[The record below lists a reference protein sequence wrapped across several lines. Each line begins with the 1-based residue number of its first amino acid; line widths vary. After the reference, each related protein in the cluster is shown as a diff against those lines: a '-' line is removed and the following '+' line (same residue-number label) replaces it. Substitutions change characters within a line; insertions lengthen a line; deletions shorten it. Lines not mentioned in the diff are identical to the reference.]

1 MFESNK
7 RGELLLTRLREESQ
21 ASALRLRRRGWSVVR
36 APLLSLEALPAP
48 DLVEKLAT
56 KPALVVTSK
65 SALRVLDR
73 TLNHTP
79 THTSARTFARTRVLS
94 VYAVG
99 EESAALAKRMGF
111 ASVRAAQGTLAS
123 LIEQINRHH
132 PKRVPVLYL
141 CGRHRRGNLVESL
154 QKMGYSVGRYVLYEA
169 VSVQNLHP
177 SARSLLTPNMPSS
190 LYASLFYSPRT
201 ADIFATLYARAFGEP
216 SMLRACL
223 RFFCLAP
230 SIGVRLKQKFPR
242 ARIVCASLPSETSLL
257 QSLDQSLNDTFD
269 EDSP

>member
-73 TLNHTP
+73 TLNHTL
-79 THTSARTFARTRVLS
+79 ALS

-123 LIEQINRHH
+123 LIEADQPTPSQKSTR
-132 PKRVPVLYL
+132 PL
-141 CGRHRRGNLVESL
+141 SL
-154 QKMGYSVGRYVLYEA
+154 R
-169 VSVQNLHP
+169 
-177 SARSLLTPNMPSS
+177 
-190 LYASLFYSPRT
+190 
-201 ADIFATLYARAFGEP
+201 
-216 SMLRACL
+216 
-223 RFFCLAP
+223 
-230 SIGVRLKQKFPR
+230 
-242 ARIVCASLPSETSLL
+242 
-257 QSLDQSLNDTFD
+257 
-269 EDSP
+269 